1 VYLGWYEQFWQWKYS
16 EAVHFVLWCQLRSS
30 AAVSTGYG
38 GQWDLIGKLATKAL
52 AQTAPSDGNAAANS
66 SSSLWARFWV
76 MVLDSGV
83 RVTYLAMFVWFPI
96 FFVIRPFFWF
106 ILSKR
111 EECHRF
117 GCLTINDTI
126 KSLRYIKSLLC
137 QLISSLSDYQP
148 KMCARW
154 IPIQHFSA
162 HWVYF
167 CSSTSSCASSSLPP
181 AVPAVE
187 MVEPRLNLIW
197 LLNQRFRSS
206 CAMSVQ

>member
-1 VYLGWYEQFWQWKYS
+1 MEF
-16 EAVHFVLWCQLRSS
+16 RSS
-30 AAVSTGYG
+30 ALRFVMSMMVLRCRYP
-38 GQWDLIGKLATKAL
+38 LITLGSGTW
-52 AQTAPSDGNAAANS
+52 SAN
-66 SSSLWARFWV
+66 LQRRRLLRRRRRTEMQRLIQVHHFEQRLWV
-76 MVLDSGV
+76 MVWDSGV
-83 RVTYLAMFVWFPI
+83 RVTYLDMFVWFLI

-117 GCLTINDTI
+117 GCLMINDTI

-162 HWVYF
+162 HWVYS
-167 CSSTSSCASSSLPP
+167 CSSPSSCASSSLPP

-197 LLNQRFRSS
+197 LLNQPFRSS
-206 CAMSVQ
+206 CAMWVQ